1 MPQRWYFVSLV
12 FRFEPDALRAGR
24 AARKS
29 QLVEETWELHQ
40 APSRAGACAKAR
52 RGAKVVCATPS
63 VNLKTGEKGRWK
75 LVGVKDCWLIYD
87 DLADGAE
94 IAWFQHGRMT
104 GAQLRGLMGPRS
116 SGAAKGVAR

>member
-1 MPQRWYFVSLV
+1 MPPRWYFVSLV
-12 FRFEPDALRAGR
+12 FRLEPGALRAGR
-24 AARKS
+24 TSRKS
-29 QLVEETWELHQ
+29 HLVEENWELHR
-40 APSRAGACAKAR
+40 ATSRAGACAKAR

-63 VNLKTGEKGRWK
+63 VNLKTGEKGRWT
-75 LVGVKDCWLIYD
+75 LVGIKDCWLIYD

-104 GAQLRGLMGPRS
+104 GTQLRGLMGPRS